1 VTTSGNAR
9 KEAFDLAQPTSQTM
23 SAMMG
28 ADPGHLC
35 ALQHG
40 DGHRELPCGHRR
52 KRAIGG
58 LQHKTIRVRDSSQ

>member
-1 VTTSGNAR
+1 VTTFGNAR

-28 ADPGHLC
+28 ADPGHLR
-35 ALQHG
+35 AQQG
-40 DGHRELPCGHRR
+40 DGHRELPCGHWR

-58 LQHKTIRVRDSSQ
+58 VQHKRSACG

>member
-1 VTTSGNAR
+1 MPTAPIWPQ
-9 KEAFDLAQPTSQTM
+9 LTSQTM
-23 SAMMG
+23 SALMG

-40 DGHRELPCGHRR
+40 DGHRELPCGRWR

-58 LQHKTIRVRDSSQ
+58 VQHKTIGVRDRSQ